1 MSQQNLPCLVVLAAG
16 MGSRFGGDKQLAVL
30 GTTER
35 TILHFSVMDAY
46 DAGVRQVVLVVRQA
60 IIKAM
65 QQQVLAYFPAD
76 LQVQLVV
83 QALDDLPVAT
93 VGSAARQKPWGTA
106 HALWCARQYLQL
118 QPCIVINAD
127 DYYNVQAM
135 QLLIKHFSS
144 ATAGWA
150 MVAFQLCQTLSAF
163 GGVNRGIC
171 QVQQGQLQSVSEW
184 TDIQQQQ
191 QRLQGRDASGEIRSL
206 SAEQPVSM
214 NIWGFTPNIV
224 PILTQA
230 LTAFLQQPPVGNAEC
245 YLPAVVD
252 QAINQGQ
259 QLQVYLSQQRWFGVT
274 YPDDLAE
281 VVDYFQQRNA
291 K

>member
-93 VGSAARQKPWGTA
+93 VDSAARQKPGA
-106 HALWCARQYLQL
+106 QR
-118 QPCIVINAD
+118 
-127 DYYNVQAM
+127 M
-135 QLLIKHFSS
+135 RS
-144 ATAGWA
+144 
-150 MVAFQLCQTLSAF
+150 
-163 GGVNRGIC
+163 GVPGSIC
-171 QVQQGQLQSVSEW
+171 NSNLVS
-184 TDIQQQQ
+184 
-191 QRLQGRDASGEIRSL
+191 
-206 SAEQPVSM
+206 
-214 NIWGFTPNIV
+214 
-224 PILTQA
+224 
-230 LTAFLQQPPVGNAEC
+230 
-245 YLPAVVD
+245 
-252 QAINQGQ
+252 
-259 QLQVYLSQQRWFGVT
+259 
-274 YPDDLAE
+274 
-281 VVDYFQQRNA
+281 
-291 K
+291 